1 MRELTRHRGRLIEA
15 AGRLARAE
23 LELRARRL
31 LGRGVGR
38 LLGAPVGRDAG
49 GADLPGERASGEPPA
64 GADPEELRA
73 ARRVGFAV
81 GRAVARL
88 PWEPTCLVQAL
99 ACQRM
104 LRRRGIAGRIELGVG
119 RSDGLQAHAWVSV
132 HGAIVVGAAEEGR
145 YRPLASFERSS

>member
-1 MRELTRHRGRLIEA
+1 M
-15 AGRLARAE
+15 
-23 LELRARRL
+23 
-31 LGRGVGR
+31 V
-38 LLGAPVGRDAG
+38 RDADG
-49 GADLPGERASGEPPA
+49 GASLPGERASGEPPA
-64 GADPEELRA
+64 GADPEELLA
-73 ARRVGFAV
+73 ARRVGFAI

-132 HGAIVVGAAEEGR
+132 QGSIVAGAAEDGR
-145 YRPLASFERSS
+145 YRPLASFERSR